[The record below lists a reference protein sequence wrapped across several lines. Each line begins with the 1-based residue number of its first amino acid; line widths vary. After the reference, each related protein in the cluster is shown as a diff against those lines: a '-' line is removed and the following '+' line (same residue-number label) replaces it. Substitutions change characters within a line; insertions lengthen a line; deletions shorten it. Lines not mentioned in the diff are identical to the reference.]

1 MNQYLGDYLYEN
13 CRLTGRGYLDQEE
26 KVLYTNWSGAGL
38 GFRMRGK
45 KIALSLR
52 AMWAPEYEGVPG
64 DTTAP
69 FHKNWPWI
77 AVFVDGEEV
86 LKREIGEE
94 RLDLLAWESKQMEEH
109 EISIIKLTE
118 NFKTECG
125 FEAISIDGELLA
137 STLPRRE
144 RIEFIGDSITCGFGN
159 MTMEANRF
167 FYTEDENALF
177 AHGPLAAK
185 MLDMD
190 YSLVSVSGICA
201 TTNKGLP
208 MEYAMDEL
216 YEYTDRVIEDLLK
229 HKEYE
234 CFDFEKNPNRVVVLN
249 LGTNDGTGMF
259 MSPDEQ
265 AELSN
270 FKVKYKEFLRTIRRC
285 NPKAYIISALGTM
298 NYYLLPEIMQCVE
311 EYKSETGD
319 EQIMF
324 YRYRGMHPMDGL
336 GACAHPS
343 KPSQQKMAEEIAAVI
358 KNIL

>member
-1 MNQYLGDYLYEN
+1 MKQYLGDYLYEN
-13 CRLTGRGYLDQEE
+13 CRLTGRGYLDKDE
-26 KVLYTNWSGAGL
+26 KLLYINWSGAGL
-38 GFRMRGK
+38 GFKVNGK
-45 KIALSLR
+45 KLILSLR
-52 AMWAPEYEGVPG
+52 ALWAPEYEGVPG

-77 AVFVDGEEV
+77 AVFVDGEEI
-86 LKREIGEE
+86 LKKEINEE
-94 RLDLLAWESKQMEEH
+94 NMELTVWEANSVEEH
-109 EISIIKLTE
+109 EISIVKLTE

-125 FEAISIDGELLA
+125 IKAIEVDGELLP
-137 STLPRRE
+137 SELSKRDC
-144 RIEFIGDSITCGFGN
+144 IEFIGDSITCGFGN

-177 AHGPLAAK
+177 AHGPIAAK
-185 MLDMD
+185 MLNMD

-229 HKEYE
+229 HENYE
-234 CFDFEKNPNRVVVLN
+234 RFDFAKNPNRVVVLN

-259 MSPDEQ
+259 MSPDEK
-265 AELSN
+265 AELNN

-298 NYYLLPEIMQCVE
+298 NYYLLPEITQCVE
-311 EYKSETGD
+311 EYQAESGD
-319 EQIMF
+319 ERIMF
-324 YRYRGMHPMDGL
+324 FRYRGMHPMDGL

-343 KPSQQKMAEEIAAVI
+343 MPSQQKMAEQIAEVI